1 MIDEPPELQG
11 RLVAAAVQREWGVD
25 VTHAEHAAVGAG
37 AWHWVV
43 GDDLGPQWFATVDPV
58 PTAEERRERL
68 DAYDAAYQLAHHLP
82 FVAAPVHTRDARIA
96 VDVAPGKLL
105 TVAPYLEGTS
115 GSGPFADDTERA
127 EVAALLGD
135 LHSFVRPRH
144 LPVWRP
150 RVGWR
155 ARSHRGDLES
165 CLASDAWAG
174 GPYSLPACR
183 LVGDARPVLRACLK
197 RFTLL
202 GAAVN
207 GSISR
212 WVVTH
217 GEPHTAHVVRT
228 PDGPRL
234 VDWETLALAPRE
246 RDLREVLGA
255 SEGED
260 PWYAYV
266 EAGGRPEPLSPDTVE
281 LFALQWHLSVVT
293 DHAVRFS
300 RPHRGTADDQRCFA
314 ELEDGL
320 ASLVEGW
327 SDLG

>member
-1 MIDEPPELQG
+1 VIVEPPELPAPRIG
-11 RLVAAAVQREWGVD
+11 AAVQREWGVD
-25 VTHAEHAAVGAG
+25 VTHAEHAPVGAG

-43 GDDLGPQWFATVDPV
+43 GDDLGPQWFATVDAV

-68 DAYDAAYQLAHHLP
+68 AAYDAASQLAHHLP
-82 FVAAPVHTRDARIA
+82 FVAAPVPTRDARIA
-96 VDVAPGKLL
+96 VDVAPGRLL
-105 TVAPYLEGTS
+105 TLTPYLEGTS
-115 GSGPFADDTERA
+115 GPGAFADDTERSQ
-127 EVAALLGD
+127 VAALLGD

-144 LPVWRP
+144 LPMWRP

-155 ARSHRGDLES
+155 AHTQRGDLES

-174 GPYSLPACR
+174 GPWSVPACR

-197 RFTLL
+197 RLTLL

-217 GEPHTAHVVRT
+217 GEPHTANVVHT

-246 RDLREVLGA
+246 RDLREVLGSA
-255 SEGED
+255 EGEE

-266 EAGGRPEPLSPDTVE
+266 EAGGLPEPLSPDTVE
-281 LFALQWHLSVVT
+281 LFALQWHLGEVAEYS
-293 DHAVRFS
+293 VRFS
-300 RPHRGTADDQRCFA
+300 RPHQGTADDQRCFA
-314 ELEDGL
+314 DLEDEV
-320 ASLVEGW
+320 AALVEGW
-327 SDLG
+327 RDLS

>member
-1 MIDEPPELQG
+1 MIVEPPELPASRVG
-11 RLVAAAVQREWGVD
+11 AAVQREWGVD
-25 VTHAEHAAVGAG
+25 VTYAEHAPVGAG

-43 GDDLGPQWFATVDPV
+43 GDDVGPQWFATVDPV
-58 PTAEERRERL
+58 PTADERGERIA
-68 DAYDAAYQLAHHLP
+68 AYDAASQLAHHLP
-82 FVAAPVHTRDARIA
+82 FVAAPVHTSDARIA
-96 VDVAPGKLL
+96 VDVSPGLLL
-105 TVAPYLEGTS
+105 TLTPYLEGSS
-115 GSGPFADDTERA
+115 GPGPFADDDERS

-135 LHSFVRPRH
+135 LHSYVRPRQ

-155 ARSHRGDLES
+155 SRSERGDLES

-174 GPYSLPACR
+174 GPWSGPACR
-183 LVGDARPVLRACLK
+183 LVGDARPVLQACLK

-217 GEPHTAHVVRT
+217 GEPHTGNVVRT

-246 RDLREVLGA
+246 RDLRDVLGA
-255 SEGED
+255 AEGED

-281 LFALQWHLSVVT
+281 LFALQWHLSEVT
-293 DHAVRFS
+293 EYSVRFS
-300 RPHRGTADDQRCFA
+300 RPHEGSAHDERCFA
-314 ELEDGL
+314 DLEDEVGALVTGWSGL
-320 ASLVEGW
+320 A
-327 SDLG
+327 